1 MVDAGRLPGNGRG
14 ESHGSR
20 GQRWAA
26 RAALALA
33 LASLAAPLII
43 AGLVGVVLLL
53 IGVAGTGLAA
63 GGLWVALSH
72 RGILRTIGVAVA
84 AVAILGV
91 VISFIVA
98 HFWWVVLVTLAG
110 WLLADIVARLAL
122 RGDETRMPEQ
132 EQAPPLHPFMIM
144 NPRSGGGRVI
154 HFRLAEQAEALGAR
168 VALLDGP
175 EHIDVA
181 ALAQDAVAH
190 GADLLGVAGGDGTQA
205 LVAGVAAEHN
215 VPFLVISAG
224 TRNHFALDLGLD
236 CDDPSRCLDALRDGV
251 ELRIDL
257 GTVNGRA
264 FVNNVS
270 FGAYAAVVQKPEY
283 RDDKTGTTLR
293 ELPNV
298 LAPGTGARLEVHA
311 DEVRIEAP
319 AALLVSNNP
328 YGTDSP
334 TEVSRRPR
342 LDRGTLGVIGVRI
355 DNALQAAGLVWR
367 ARSPGLTIMSA
378 TEVTVTADAP
388 DLPAGVDGEALMLS
402 TPVRCAIRPGALRV
416 RVPRDRPGHSAR
428 PIVDWRRVRHLA
440 VAQDPAASPVR
451 SGSDRD

>member
-53 IGVAGTGLAA
+53 IGVAGIGVAA

-84 AVAILGV
+84 AVAIVGV

-110 WLLADIVARLAL
+110 LLLADIVARLAL

-224 TRNHFALDLGLD
+224 TRNH
-236 CDDPSRCLDALRDGV
+236 
-251 ELRIDL
+251 
-257 GTVNGRA
+257 
-264 FVNNVS
+264 
-270 FGAYAAVVQKPEY
+270 
-283 RDDKTGTTLR
+283 
-293 ELPNV
+293 
-298 LAPGTGARLEVHA
+298 
-311 DEVRIEAP
+311 
-319 AALLVSNNP
+319 
-328 YGTDSP
+328 
-334 TEVSRRPR
+334 
-342 LDRGTLGVIGVRI
+342 LDRK
-355 DNALQAAGLVWR
+355 
-367 ARSPGLTIMSA
+367 
-378 TEVTVTADAP
+378 
-388 DLPAGVDGEALMLS
+388 S
-402 TPVRCAIRPGALRV
+402 TRLNSS
-416 RVPRDRPGHSAR
+416 H
-428 PIVDWRRVRHLA
+428 
-440 VAQDPAASPVR
+440 
-451 SGSDRD
+451 